1 MTTIIDFLTAFLIGL
16 TSGVHC
22 FGMCG
27 GLVGALTLGLPP
39 TSDHPLV
46 ARLPYLLAYN
56 AGRIVSYVT
65 AGVLAG
71 GIGAWVAYL
80 VSVHRAQLGLQIF
93 AGLFMILLGLYLAG
107 WWPILSRLEQAGG
120 ILWRRIEPLGRWWLP
135 VGAPAQ
141 AFGIGLVWGW
151 LPCGL
156 VYSVLVWAIGAG
168 EALNGGLLLLCFGLG
183 TLPMLLAMS
192 AFAAALAEFVRHPA
206 VRQLAGALVI
216 LFGVYEISVAVRMAK
231 ISYRGGL

>member
-1 MTTIIDFLTAFLIGL
+1 MAAKLWCCGRSDLMTTIIDFLTAFLIGL

-135 VGAPAQ
+135 VRTPAQ

-168 EALNGGLLLLCFGLG
+168 EAHQQLQVH
-183 TLPMLLAMS
+183 
-192 AFAAALAEFVRHPA
+192 ALRHPTD
-206 VRQLAGALVI
+206 VI
-216 LFGVYEISVAVRMAK
+216 GDERI
-231 ISYRGGL
+231 RGGIGGVRAPPSGAPTCWGVGNSVRGL